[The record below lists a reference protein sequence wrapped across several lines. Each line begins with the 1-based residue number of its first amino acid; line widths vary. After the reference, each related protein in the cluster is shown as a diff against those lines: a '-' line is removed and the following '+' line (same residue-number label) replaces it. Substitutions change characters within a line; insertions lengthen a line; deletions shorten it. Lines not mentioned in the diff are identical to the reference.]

1 MPANDSTHTPGPWF
15 VQCGAVYAQGDND
28 FIGIASADRND
39 SRTSPC
45 ERDRNVDLMAA
56 APNMLQL
63 LRFVFANTRV
73 PRARYDL
80 PGWLRDEI
88 KAVIKT
94 AEGKDRP

>member
-1 MPANDSTHTPGPWF
+1 MRDDPTHTPGPWH
-15 VQCGAVYAQGDND
+15 VESGCIVGSGVN
-28 FIGIASADRND
+28 IGGADRDD

-56 APNMLQL
+56 APLMLQL
-63 LRFVFANTRV
+63 LRYTIANTRISG
-73 PRARYDL
+73 L
-80 PGWLRDEI
+80 PVWLRDEI